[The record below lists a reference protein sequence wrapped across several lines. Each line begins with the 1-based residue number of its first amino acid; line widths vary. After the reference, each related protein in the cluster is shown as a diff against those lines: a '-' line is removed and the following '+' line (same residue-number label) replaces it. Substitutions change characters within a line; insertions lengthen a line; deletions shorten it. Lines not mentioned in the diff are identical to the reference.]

1 MDILLEVVTA
11 FALLLQAFED
21 PFLFI
26 ALISLC
32 ALVLGIFN
40 RNYAVSF
47 FVTIGLTF
55 GVTHSIKSL
64 FKIARPEDALVVANG
79 YRFPSMHAALGAALL
94 TSCAWYLCTRIP
106 SLSVRISIILITA
119 ISIICIGWTRIFLGV
134 HETIDVVTGI
144 ILGTS
149 ISLLLHG
156 GMHLFHLDTDR

>member
-1 MDILLEVVTA
+1 MDVLLQVATSA
-11 FALLLQAFED
+11 ALLLQALED

-32 ALVLGIFN
+32 ALALGLFN

-47 FVTIGLTF
+47 FVAIGLTF
-55 GVTHSIKSL
+55 GVTHTIKSL
-64 FKIARPEDALVVANG
+64 FKIPRPEDALVLAQG

-94 TSCAWYLCTRIP
+94 TSCAWYLCTHIP
-106 SLSVRISIILITA
+106 SLGVRIGIMCITA
-119 ISIICIGWTRIFLGV
+119 ISIIFIGWTRIFLGV
-134 HETIDVVTGI
+134 HETVDVVTGI

-156 GMHLFHLDTDR
+156 GMHLFGLDKN